1 MCVVNLSPSFPPT
14 FLEFKP
20 AGYMSRI
27 PTKPSRRSVD
37 NSDNLTPPWPAA
49 DTDTSSGLGIQEKK
63 GKGPARTGTRTVMR
77 SSGSASQTATPLS
90 YSSIDAEDAD
100 EEEFEDDDV
109 EEEEDM
115 EDEEDEE
122 DDQLKEPLRIRLD
135 RRGMPVGSHEPTL
148 GRELQKFARRL
159 DPTATP
165 CWHGQTVAAKRALLQ
180 RVRAEFEFY
189 GETDELSE
197 SWFNTRMSRCVTRV
211 KYQINKLIKEGGAK
225 PADIALQ
232 HWEKLV
238 ELREDPAVQ
247 EKSQIM
253 SSISLG
259 RPSKNGSN
267 WTQSLAAVSALV
279 SLART
284 ILSL

>member
-1 MCVVNLSPSFPPT
+1 MSPRFLLT
-14 FLEFKP
+14 FLVFAP
-20 AGYMSRI
+20 AGVMRRI
-27 PTKPSRRSVD
+27 PTKPSRGSLD
-37 NSDNLTPPWPAA
+37 NSENLTPPWRAA
-49 DTDTSSGLGIQEKK
+49 DTDTSSGHGVQSKK
-63 GKGPARTGTRTVMR
+63 GQGAAWTGTRTAMR
-77 SSGSASQTATPLS
+77 SSGSASQTANPLS
-90 YSSIDAEDAD
+90 YSFIDAEDAD
-100 EEEFEDDDV
+100 EEEFEDDDM

-115 EDEEDEE
+115 EDVEDEE
-122 DDQLKEPLRIRLD
+122 DDHLKEPLRIRLD
-135 RRGMPVGSHEPTL
+135 RRGVPVGSHEPTL
-148 GRELQKFARRL
+148 GRKLQKFARRL

-180 RVRAEFEFY
+180 RVRTEFEFY
-189 GETDELSE
+189 GETNELSE

-247 EKSQIM
+247 EKSQII

-267 WTQSLAAVSALV
+267 WTQSLAVVSALV
-279 SLART
+279 S
-284 ILSL
+284 

>member
-1 MCVVNLSPSFPPT
+1 MRKIHN
-14 FLEFKP
+14 
-20 AGYMSRI
+20 
-27 PTKPSRRSVD
+27 KPSRGSLD
-37 NSDNLTPPWPAA
+37 NNDNLTPPWRAA
-49 DTDTSSGLGIQEKK
+49 DTDTSSGHGVQSKK
-63 GKGPARTGTRTVMR
+63 GKGPAWTGTGTAIRR
-77 SSGSASQTATPLS
+77 SRMASQTLNPTFV
-90 YSSIDAEDAD
+90 SSIDAEDAD
-100 EEEFEDDDV
+100 EEEFENDDM

-115 EDEEDEE
+115 EDE
-122 DDQLKEPLRIRLD
+122 DDDHLKEPLRIRLD
-135 RRGMPVGSHEPTL
+135 CRGVPVGSHEPTL

-165 CWHGQTVAAKRALLQ
+165 CWHEQTVAAKRALLQ
-180 RVRAEFEFY
+180 RVRSEFEFY

-197 SWFNTRMSRCVTRV
+197 SWFNTRMSKCVTRV
-211 KYQINKLIKEGGAK
+211 KFQINKLIKEGGAK
-225 PADIALQ
+225 PADIAAQ

-253 SSISLG
+253 SSISLR

-279 SLART
+279 SLT
-284 ILSL
+284 QIIMLN

>member
-1 MCVVNLSPSFPPT
+1 MCVVNLCPIFLPT
-14 FLEFKP
+14 FLEFKH
-20 AGYMSRI
+20 AGYMRTI
-27 PTKPSRRSVD
+27 PTKPSRRSLD
-37 NSDNLTPPWPAA
+37 NSDNLTPPWRAA
-49 DTDTSSGLGIQEKK
+49 DTDTSSGLGIQSKK

-77 SSGSASQTATPLS
+77 SSGSASMPATPLS
-90 YSSIDAEDAD
+90 YSSIDADDAD
-100 EEEFEDDDV
+100 EEAFEDDDV

-115 EDEEDEE
+115 EDEE

-135 RRGMPVGSHEPTL
+135 RRGVPVGSHEPTL
-148 GRELQKFARRL
+148 GKELQKFARCL

-165 CWHGQTVAAKRALLQ
+165 CWHGQTVPAKRALLQ
-180 RVRAEFEFY
+180 RMRTEFEFY

-225 PADIALQ
+225 PADIDLQ

-238 ELREDPAVQ
+238 ELREDPAVL

-279 SLART
+279 SSART

>member
-1 MCVVNLSPSFPPT
+1 MR
-14 FLEFKP
+14 
-20 AGYMSRI
+20 RI
-27 PTKPSRRSVD
+27 PTKPSRGLLD
-37 NSDNLTPPWPAA
+37 NSDNLTPPWRVA
-49 DTDTSSGLGIQEKK
+49 DTDTSSGQGVQSKK
-63 GKGPARTGTRTVMR
+63 GKGPAWTGTKTAMR
-77 SSGSASQTATPLS
+77 SSGSASQTANPLS

-100 EEEFEDDDV
+100 EEEFEDDDM
-109 EEEEDM
+109 EETEDM

-122 DDQLKEPLRIRLD
+122 DDHLNEPLRIRLD
-135 RRGMPVGSHEPTL
+135 RRGVPVGSHEPTL

-180 RVRAEFEFY
+180 RVRTEFEFY

-211 KYQINKLIKEGGAK
+211 KFQINKLIKEGGAK

-267 WTQSLAAVSALV
+267 WTQSLTAVSALV
-279 SLART
+279 SLTRY
-284 ILSL
+284 IMLN